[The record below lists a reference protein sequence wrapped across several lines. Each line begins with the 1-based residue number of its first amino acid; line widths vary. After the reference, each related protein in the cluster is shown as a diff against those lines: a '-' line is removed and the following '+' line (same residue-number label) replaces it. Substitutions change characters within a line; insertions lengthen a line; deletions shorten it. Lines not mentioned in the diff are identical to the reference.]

1 MNCEKNL
8 KKKMNNLFI
17 AQNVPHIILGGGSKI
32 LIDIEVTIT
41 SLISIPTKYP
51 SCVFSCTPIMQDMD
65 NSGQFLMPIAG
76 NISSSELGLATK
88 KLLTQRFEFDMREM
102 DGVEMEILTK
112 DSGNPYLSI
121 YNPDTEEEYAG
132 RYNIDVYFKDW
143 NGDLMSDI
151 ATENGLQTDSY
162 SIGLP
167 DPLNQEY
174 PEIEENREYILGI
187 DITIV
192 Q

>member
-1 MNCEKNL
+1 
-8 KKKMNNLFI
+8 
-17 AQNVPHIILGGGSKI
+17 
-32 LIDIEVTIT
+32 
-41 SLISIPTKYP
+41 
-51 SCVFSCTPIMQDMD
+51 
-65 NSGQFLMPIAG
+65 MPITG
-76 NISSSELGLATK
+76 HISSSELGLATK

-121 YNPDTEEEYAG
+121 YNPDTEKEYAG

>member
-1 MNCEKNL
+1 MFL
-8 KKKMNNLFI
+8 TS
-17 AQNVPHIILGGGSKI
+17 GSKI

-41 SLISIPTKYP
+41 SLISIPTNYP
-51 SCVFSCTPIMQDMD
+51 SCVFSCTPIMQNMD
-65 NSGQFLMPIAG
+65 NSGQFRMPITG

-121 YNPDTEEEYAG
+121 YNPDTEQEYAG

>member
-1 MNCEKNL
+1 
-8 KKKMNNLFI
+8 MNNLFI
-17 AQNVPHIILGGGSKI
+17 APHIILGGGSKI

-51 SCVFSCTPIMQDMD
+51 SCVFSCTPIT
-65 NSGQFLMPIAG
+65 GH
-76 NISSSELGLATK
+76 ISSSELGLATK
-88 KLLTQRFEFDMREM
+88 KLLTQRFEFDMR
-102 DGVEMEILTK
+102 EMEILTK

>member
-1 MNCEKNL
+1 
-8 KKKMNNLFI
+8 
-17 AQNVPHIILGGGSKI
+17 
-32 LIDIEVTIT
+32 
-41 SLISIPTKYP
+41 
-51 SCVFSCTPIMQDMD
+51 MD
-65 NSGQFLMPIAG
+65 SSGH
-76 NISSSELGLATK
+76 ISSSELGLATK

-121 YNPDTEEEYAG
+121 YNPD
-132 RYNIDVYFKDW
+132 
-143 NGDLMSDI
+143 
-151 ATENGLQTDSY
+151 
-162 SIGLP
+162 
-167 DPLNQEY
+167 PLNQEY

>member
-1 MNCEKNL
+1 M
-8 KKKMNNLFI
+8 
-17 AQNVPHIILGGGSKI
+17 
-32 LIDIEVTIT
+32 
-41 SLISIPTKYP
+41 ISIPTKYP
-51 SCVFSCTPIMQDMD
+51 SCVFSCTPIT
-65 NSGQFLMPIAG
+65 G

-88 KLLTQRFEFDMREM
+88 ELLTQSFEFDMR
-102 DGVEMEILTK
+102 EMEILTK

>member
-1 MNCEKNL
+1 ML
-8 KKKMNNLFI
+8 K
-17 AQNVPHIILGGGSKI
+17 IILGGGESKI

-51 SCVFSCTPIMQDMD
+51 FCVFSCIPIMQDMN
-65 NSGQFLMPIAG
+65 NSGQFLMPITG
-76 NISSSELGLATK
+76 HISSSELGLATK

>member
-1 MNCEKNL
+1 MFL
-8 KKKMNNLFI
+8 TSY
-17 AQNVPHIILGGGSKI
+17 QGGGSKI

-65 NSGQFLMPIAG
+65 NSGQFLMPIIG
-76 NISSSELGLATK
+76 NISSSELGRTTK
-88 KLLTQRFEFDMREM
+88 KLLTQSFEFDMREM

-121 YNPDTEEEYAG
+121 YNPDTEKEYAG

-174 PEIEENREYILGI
+174 PVIEENREYILGI

>member
-1 MNCEKNL
+1 
-8 KKKMNNLFI
+8 MNNLFI
-17 AQNVPHIILGGGSKI
+17 AQNVPHIILEGESKI

-51 SCVFSCTPIMQDMD
+51 ACVFSCTPIMQDTN
-65 NSGQFLMPIAG
+65 NSGQFRMPIAG
-76 NISSSELGLATK
+76 HTSSSELGLATK
-88 KLLTQRFEFDMREM
+88 KLLTQTFEFDMREM

-112 DSGNPYLSI
+112 GSGNPYLSI

-174 PEIEENREYILGI
+174 PVIEENREYILGI

>member
-1 MNCEKNL
+1 
-8 KKKMNNLFI
+8 
-17 AQNVPHIILGGGSKI
+17 
-32 LIDIEVTIT
+32 
-41 SLISIPTKYP
+41 
-51 SCVFSCTPIMQDMD
+51 MD
-65 NSGQFLMPIAG
+65 NSGQFLMPITG
-76 NISSSELGLATK
+76 HISSSELGLATK

-162 SIGLP
+162 SI
-167 DPLNQEY
+167 PLNQEY

>member
-1 MNCEKNL
+1 
-8 KKKMNNLFI
+8 MNNLFI
-17 AQNVPHIILGGGSKI
+17 AQNVPHIILGGESKI

-51 SCVFSCTPIMQDMD
+51 SCVFSCTPIMQDMN
-65 NSGQFLMPIAG
+65 NSGQFPMPITG
-76 NISSSELGLATK
+76 HISSSELGLATK
-88 KLLTQRFEFDMREM
+88 KLLTQGFEFDMREM

-112 DSGNPYLSI
+112 DYGNPYLSI

>member
-1 MNCEKNL
+1 
-8 KKKMNNLFI
+8 MNNLFI
-17 AQNVPHIILGGGSKI
+17 AQNVPHIILEGESKI

-41 SLISIPTKYP
+41 SLISIPTEYP
-51 SCVFSCTPIMQDMD
+51 ACVFTCTPIMQDMD

-88 KLLTQRFEFDMREM
+88 KLLLTESFEFDMREM
-102 DGVEMEILTK
+102 DGVEMTILTK
-112 DSGNPYLSI
+112 DSGNPNLSI
-121 YNPDTEEEYAG
+121 YNPDNEEEYAG

-174 PEIEENREYILGI
+174 PVIEGNREYLLGI

>member
-1 MNCEKNL
+1 ME
-8 KKKMNNLFI
+8 
-17 AQNVPHIILGGGSKI
+17 P
-32 LIDIEVTIT
+32 IT
-41 SLISIPTKYP
+41 
-51 SCVFSCTPIMQDMD
+51 
-65 NSGQFLMPIAG
+65 GH
-76 NISSSELGLATK
+76 ISSSELGLATK

-102 DGVEMEILTK
+102 EILTK

-121 YNPDTEEEYAG
+121 YN
-132 RYNIDVYFKDW
+132 
-143 NGDLMSDI
+143 
-151 ATENGLQTDSY
+151 
-162 SIGLP
+162 P

>member
-1 MNCEKNL
+1 
-8 KKKMNNLFI
+8 MNNLFI
-17 AQNVPHIILGGGSKI
+17 AQNVPHIILGGESKI

-51 SCVFSCTPIMQDMD
+51 FCVFTCTPIMQDMD
-65 NSGQFLMPIAG
+65 NSGQFPMPIAG

>member
-1 MNCEKNL
+1 ME
-8 KKKMNNLFI
+8 
-17 AQNVPHIILGGGSKI
+17 
-32 LIDIEVTIT
+32 
-41 SLISIPTKYP
+41 
-51 SCVFSCTPIMQDMD
+51 
-65 NSGQFLMPIAG
+65 NSGQFFMPIAG
-76 NISSSELGLATK
+76 KISSSELGLAAK

-112 DSGNPYLSI
+112 DSGNPHLSI

-151 ATENGLQTDSY
+151 ATENGLQTNSY

>member
-1 MNCEKNL
+1 
-8 KKKMNNLFI
+8 MNNLFI
-17 AQNVPHIILGGGSKI
+17 AQNVPHIISGGESKI

-65 NSGQFLMPIAG
+65 NSGQFFMPITG
-76 NISSSELGLATK
+76 SISSSELGLATK
-88 KLLTQRFEFDMREM
+88 KLLTQSFEFDMREM

-174 PEIEENREYILGI
+174 PQIEENREYTLGI

>member
-1 MNCEKNL
+1 
-8 KKKMNNLFI
+8 MNNLFI
-17 AQNVPHIILGGGSKI
+17 AQNVPHIILGGESKI

-51 SCVFSCTPIMQDMD
+51 FCVFSCTPIMQDMG

-88 KLLTQRFEFDMREM
+88 KLLTQSFEFDMREM

-112 DSGNPYLSI
+112 DRGNPYLSI

>member
-1 MNCEKNL
+1 
-8 KKKMNNLFI
+8 
-17 AQNVPHIILGGGSKI
+17 
-32 LIDIEVTIT
+32 
-41 SLISIPTKYP
+41 
-51 SCVFSCTPIMQDMD
+51 MD

-151 ATENGLQTDSY
+151 ATENGLQTNSY

-167 DPLNQEY
+167 DPLNREY

>member
-1 MNCEKNL
+1 
-8 KKKMNNLFI
+8 
-17 AQNVPHIILGGGSKI
+17 
-32 LIDIEVTIT
+32 
-41 SLISIPTKYP
+41 
-51 SCVFSCTPIMQDMD
+51 MD
-65 NSGQFLMPIAG
+65 KSGQFLMPIIG
-76 NISSSELGLATK
+76 RISSSELGLATK
-88 KLLTQRFEFDMREM
+88 NLLTQRFEFDMREM

-143 NGDLMSDI
+143 NGDLMSDR

-167 DPLNQEY
+167 DPLNREY
-174 PEIEENREYILGI
+174 PVIEENREYILGI

>member
-1 MNCEKNL
+1 
-8 KKKMNNLFI
+8 MNNLFI
-17 AQNVPHIILGGGSKI
+17 AQNVPHIVLGGVF
-32 LIDIEVTIT
+32 IDVEVTIT

-51 SCVFSCTPIMQDMD
+51 ACVFSCTPIMQDMN
-65 NSGQFLMPIAG
+65 NSGQFLMPITG
-76 NISSSELGLATK
+76 HISSSELGLATK

-174 PEIEENREYILGI
+174 PAIEANREYILGI

>member
-1 MNCEKNL
+1 ML
-8 KKKMNNLFI
+8 T
-17 AQNVPHIILGGGSKI
+17 S
-32 LIDIEVTIT
+32 T

-51 SCVFSCTPIMQDMD
+51 FCVFSCIPIT
-65 NSGQFLMPIAG
+65 GH
-76 NISSSELGLATK
+76 ISSSELGLATK

-102 DGVEMEILTK
+102 EILTK
-112 DSGNPYLSI
+112 GSGNPYLSI

-162 SIGLP
+162 SM
-167 DPLNQEY
+167 
-174 PEIEENREYILGI
+174 ILWI
-187 DITIV
+187 KNIQKSKKIV
-192 Q
+192 SIFWE

>member
-1 MNCEKNL
+1 
-8 KKKMNNLFI
+8 
-17 AQNVPHIILGGGSKI
+17 
-32 LIDIEVTIT
+32 
-41 SLISIPTKYP
+41 
-51 SCVFSCTPIMQDMD
+51 MD
-65 NSGQFLMPIAG
+65 NSGQFLMPITG
-76 NISSSELGLATK
+76 HISSSELGPATK

-102 DGVEMEILTK
+102 DGVEMGILTK

-143 NGDLMSDI
+143 NGNLMSDI

-167 DPLNQEY
+167 DPLNREY
-174 PEIEENREYILGI
+174 PEIQENREYILGI
-187 DITIV
+187 GITIV

>member
-1 MNCEKNL
+1 M
-8 KKKMNNLFI
+8 
-17 AQNVPHIILGGGSKI
+17 
-32 LIDIEVTIT
+32 
-41 SLISIPTKYP
+41 ISIPTKYP
-51 SCVFSCTPIMQDMD
+51 SCVFSCTPIT
-65 NSGQFLMPIAG
+65 GH
-76 NISSSELGLATK
+76 ISSSELGLATK

-121 YNPDTEEEYAG
+121 YNPDTEEEY
-132 RYNIDVYFKDW
+132 
-143 NGDLMSDI
+143 
-151 ATENGLQTDSY
+151 
-162 SIGLP
+162 
-167 DPLNQEY
+167 

>member
-1 MNCEKNL
+1 
-8 KKKMNNLFI
+8 MNNLFI
-17 AQNVPHIILGGGSKI
+17 AQNVPHIILGGESKI

-65 NSGQFLMPIAG
+65 NSGQFLMPITG

-88 KLLTQRFEFDMREM
+88 KLLTQSFEFDMREM

>member
-1 MNCEKNL
+1 MSWNETLWSKGKEYKSSTDYYSRKPGLHSLNCEKNL
-8 KKKMNNLFI
+8 KNYIIKMNNLFI
-17 AQNVPHIILGGGSKI
+17 PHIILEGV

-76 NISSSELGLATK
+76 HISSSELGLATK
-88 KLLTQRFEFDMREM
+88 KLLTQSFEFDMREM

-151 ATENGLQTDSY
+151 GFT
-162 SIGLP
+162 
-167 DPLNQEY
+167 
-174 PEIEENREYILGI
+174 NR
-187 DITIV
+187 
-192 Q
+192 